1 MKKIPMSEVETLYH
15 RHVGGHWFDIATMK
29 FFESKLPGYAYVTPQ
44 GNYFISQERNPEGR
58 TAFTIR
64 LQDPVTFKISTVGE
78 FHAHLTVAAALEALA
93 PLLREAEHA

>member
-1 MKKIPMSEVETLYH
+1 MKNIPMHEVEELYR

-29 FFESKLPGYAYVTPQ
+29 FFETKLPGYAYVTPQ
-44 GNYFISQERNPEGR
+44 GNYFITQERNPEGQ

-64 LQDPVTFKISTVGE
+64 LQDPVTFKISTVGDV
-78 FHAHLTVAAALEALA
+78 HAHKTALTAMEALG